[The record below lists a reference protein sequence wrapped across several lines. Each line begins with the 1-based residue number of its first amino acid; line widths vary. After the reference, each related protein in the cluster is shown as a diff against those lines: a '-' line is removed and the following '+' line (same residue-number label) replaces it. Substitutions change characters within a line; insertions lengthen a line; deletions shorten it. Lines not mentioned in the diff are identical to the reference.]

1 MNMTKR
7 RTLSMMDMI
16 PNINIRKSKGYGEQ
30 RKNNDQVNQDSRTWI
45 DDFRAVLSRAKS
57 LGPFQSLK
65 SFFTA
70 SIHAS
75 SGRPLPL
82 LVFSMA
88 FRIPLLTGVSG
99 GFR

>member
-1 MNMTKR
+1 MIDMN
-7 RTLSMMDMI
+7 
-16 PNINIRKSKGYGEQ
+16 PNRNIRKSKGYGEQ
-30 RKNNDQVNQDSRTWI
+30 RKNNDQVNQDSSTWI
-45 DDFRAVLSRAKS
+45 DDFHVVLSRAKS
-57 LGPFQSLK
+57 LGTFQSLK